1 MRKHIAVVMA
11 VIMALS
17 ICGCGSS
24 KSLFPENTGEQQET
38 KTADSGS
45 MKVGYLLSSDGDA
58 PDTVARVQGIR
69 KMQEQTGI
77 KDDQIIIKESVKKSD
92 CDKYA
97 TELAEK
103 GWSFIFSENPEF

>member
-77 KDDQIIIKESVKKSD
+77 KDDQIIIKESVKK
-92 CDKYA
+92 
-97 TELAEK
+97 
-103 GWSFIFSENPEF
+103 

>member
-45 MKVGYLLSSDGDA
+45 MKVCLHNGLKLTERGGGQDA
-58 PDTVARVQGIR
+58 VAHANR
-69 KMQEQTGI
+69 
-77 KDDQIIIKESVKKSD
+77 
-92 CDKYA
+92 
-97 TELAEK
+97 L
-103 GWSFIFSENPEF
+103 

>member
-45 MKVGYLLSSDGDA
+45 MKVGYLLSFRRRCTRYRCASTGNPQDA
-58 PDTVARVQGIR
+58 GADRNKR
-69 KMQEQTGI
+69 
-77 KDDQIIIKESVKKSD
+77 
-92 CDKYA
+92 
-97 TELAEK
+97 
-103 GWSFIFSENPEF
+103 